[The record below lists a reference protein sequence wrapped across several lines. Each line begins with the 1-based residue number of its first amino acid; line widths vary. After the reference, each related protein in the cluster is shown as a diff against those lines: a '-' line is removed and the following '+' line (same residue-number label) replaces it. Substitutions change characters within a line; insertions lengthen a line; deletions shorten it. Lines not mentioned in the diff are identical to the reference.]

1 VTSTDSIIHDDE
13 LPDPPFDPAVV
24 TDTMRLFAK
33 AVRAHQLYLSNNPMH
48 ARAMDAVRESF
59 AALWD
64 QTDSITLQVT
74 DTDFRWFG
82 RPVLEEPGR
91 SSDNLPWMFFKD
103 GIRELSIQRE
113 FEGDELIVLL
123 GMIQRAR
130 LGSGDDDDLLTL
142 LWEHDFA
149 ALQYRYV
156 DVSLLAGA
164 VIEPIQR
171 HPMSEKIPAPSAAE
185 RGGEE
190 LVSSTSVAR
199 MDEYDSTLYF
209 LEEGEIEYLNQ
220 EIRRDFAADLRGQ
233 VIASLLDTF
242 ELETD
247 PTVREEI
254 LGILDGLFLSL
265 LSLTQ
270 FRTAAYL
277 IREASVAAGRAPE
290 ILATHRQRLVELA
303 DRLSEPEALEQLL
316 HALED
321 TPLRPPQND
330 LNEMFTQL
338 RPRALERVL
347 GWIARTRN
355 SELRALLESAGSRL
369 AASHS
374 AELVRLIAS
383 EDDVVAFE
391 AIRRSGAMRSPAAVP
406 ALAKTIAHAST
417 ELRLAAVTALADIGS
432 PGAMQVL
439 EASLTDSDPDVRMA
453 TVRAFAARR
462 YSAAAQR
469 IQELLRSKDLRE
481 SNLSE
486 KMAFFEAYG
495 DLCGD
500 GGVSFLDGILNARS
514 FLGRRDNAELRACAA
529 MALGRVGT
537 DRAIQSLQRAGGD
550 GDALVRNAVSRA
562 VRGG

>member
-1 VTSTDSIIHDDE
+1 MTGSDALIHEDE
-13 LPDPPFDPAVV
+13 LPEPPFDTSVV
-24 TDTMRLFAK
+24 TDMMRVFAK
-33 AVRAHQLYLSNNPMH
+33 AVRAHQLYLPNNPMH
-48 ARAMDAVRESF
+48 VRAMDALRESF
-59 AALWD
+59 AKLWD
-64 QTDSITLQVT
+64 HTQSVTLQVT
-74 DTDFRWFG
+74 ESDFRWFA

-91 SSDNLPWMFFKD
+91 SSDSLPWMFFKD

-113 FEGDELIVLL
+113 FERNDLMVLL

-130 LGSGDDDDLLTL
+130 LGSAEDDDLLTL
-142 LWEHDFA
+142 LWEYDFNF
-149 ALQYRYV
+149 LQYKYV
-156 DVSLLAGA
+156 DVSVLSGTA
-164 VIEPIQR
+164 VEPIRR
-171 HPMSEKIPAPSAAE
+171 HEMAEKIPAPLAAE
-185 RGGEE
+185 GGTDE

-199 MDEYDSTLYF
+199 MEEYDSTLYF
-209 LEEGEIEYLNQ
+209 LDDGEIDYLNDG
-220 EIRRDFAADLRGQ
+220 IRRDFGSDLRGQ

-242 ELETD
+242 EMETD

-270 FRTAAYL
+270 FRIAAYL
-277 IREASVAAGRAPE
+277 IREATVTATRAPE
-290 ILATHRQRLVELA
+290 LLGPQRQRLVELA

-330 LNEMFTQL
+330 LNELFTQL

-374 AELVRLIAS
+374 AELVRLISS

-391 AIRRSGAMRSPAAVP
+391 AIRRSGAMRATAAVP
-406 ALAKTIAHAST
+406 ALGKTIAHATT

-439 EASLTDSDPDVRMA
+439 ENALTDPDQDVRMA
-453 TVRAFAARR
+453 TVRAFAAHRHG
-462 YSAAAQR
+462 AAAPR
-469 IQELLRSKDLRE
+469 IQELLRSKELRE
-481 SNLSE
+481 STLSE

-500 GGVSFLDGILNARS
+500 AGVTYLDGILNARS
-514 FLGRRDNAELRACAA
+514 FLGRRDNPELRACAA
-529 MALGRVGT
+529 MALGKVGT
-537 DRAIQSLQRAGGD
+537 DRAIQSLQRAGTD
-550 GDALVRNAVSRA
+550 RDPLVRNAVSRA